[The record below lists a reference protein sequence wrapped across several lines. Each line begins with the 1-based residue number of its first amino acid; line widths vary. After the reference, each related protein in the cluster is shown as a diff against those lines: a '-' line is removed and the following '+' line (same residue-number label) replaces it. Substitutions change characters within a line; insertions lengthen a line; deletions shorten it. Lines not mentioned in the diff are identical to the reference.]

1 MHIRTSF
8 PCETAHTDLRI
19 PLDGTGLYAR
29 VWRPLTDEPV
39 PALLEYAPD
48 RLTDRTAP
56 RDAQRHPWYAG
67 HGYVSVRVDARG
79 YGGSEGVPAGAGP
92 AAEAAEAAD
101 GAEVVEWL
109 AAQPWCDGNVGV
121 FGISRGGSASLRIAA
136 LAPEPLKAVVAV
148 CCPDDRYENEGH
160 GPGGS
165 AVAARLH
172 ARSAGAL
179 TTAALPPDPR
189 YAGDSWQA
197 VWSTRLEALTP
208 ALHAWLAPRT
218 TGAHTGPPPALGGV
232 KAAVLAVG
240 GWYDPHHDTVL
251 RLVERLPHDRVRGLI
266 GPWSHHYPD
275 RDLSPGPA
283 IGFLQET
290 LRWWDHWL
298 KGGSPSG
305 SLRGSAAGPP
315 RSSAAGT
322 SHDSVSAT
330 SDGSAS
336 ATPHGS
342 VSATP
347 HDSASA
353 TPHDSV
359 GAAPRGSV
367 GARPVMS
374 EPLLR
379 AYVVESHRPDPAR
392 AALPG
397 RWVGEPAWPSPNVT
411 SVAHDLR
418 GAPVLVRSPLHTG
431 VDAGCFRPIG
441 DEADLPPDQRGEDG
455 RSVCFDFEVTEETW
469 VLGRPRVRLRLTRR
483 APRTQLIIRIC
494 DVAPDGASTLV
505 TRGVLD
511 LAPPGHEEAA
521 PRSPGSAR
529 GAAPRSPGSTQE
541 AAPRSPGGPQEATVE
556 LGGAGH
562 AFPPGHRIRLAVS
575 SAYWPWVWPRPESAA
590 GCVLDPAGS
599 SLELPVRARTS
610 DPAVVFEEPEQA
622 EPLGAGESVTL
633 DGPRPGRLV
642 VRDVA
647 EDEWR
652 VEVAP
657 CREGTRA
664 YPDGLQWTEGATET
678 YTITGNDP
686 LSARARSERSV
697 RLHRPDLPWDTT
709 VQVRSE
715 ISGDVGHFVTA
726 DEVVCTTGGEVIF
739 HRTWEKRIP
748 WTTE

>member
-8 PCETAHTDLRI
+8 PYETVHTDLWI
-19 PLDGTGLYAR
+19 PLADGTRLYAR
-29 VWRPLTDEPV
+29 AWRPVTDEPV
-39 PALLEYAPD
+39 PVLLEYAPD

-79 YGGSEGVPAGAGP
+79 YGGSEGVPAGAGR

-109 AAQPWCDGNVGV
+109 AAQPWCDGHVGV

-160 GPGGS
+160 GLAGS
-165 AVAARLH
+165 AVAARLL
-172 ARSAGAL
+172 ARSAAAL

-208 ALHAWLAPRT
+208 ALHTWLAPRT
-218 TGAHTGPPPALGGV
+218 TGTPAGRPPTLGV
-232 KAAVLAVG
+232 IKAAVLAVG
-240 GWYDPHHDTVL
+240 GWYDPYHDTVL
-251 RLVERLPHDRVRGLI
+251 RLVEHLPHDRVRGLI

-275 RDLSPGPA
+275 LYLPPGPA

-298 KGGSPSG
+298 KRGSPSG
-305 SLRGSAAGPP
+305 PPRGSAAG
-315 RSSAAGT
+315 
-322 SHDSVSAT
+322 
-330 SDGSAS
+330 
-336 ATPHGS
+336 TPHGS
-342 VSATP
+342 VSAASRGST
-347 HDSASA
+347 SA
-353 TPHDSV
+353 TSHGSM
-359 GAAPRGSV
+359 GAAPRGGV

-379 AYVVESHRPDPAR
+379 AYVVESHRPDAAR

-431 VDAGCFRPIG
+431 VDAGRFRPIG
-441 DEADLPPDQRGEDG
+441 DEADLPPDQRAEDG

-469 VLGRPRVRLRLTRR
+469 VLGRPRVRLRLTRM
-483 APRTQLIIRIC
+483 APRTQLIIRVC
-494 DVAPDGASTLV
+494 DVAPDGSSTLV
-505 TRGVLD
+505 ARGVLD
-511 LAPPGHEEAA
+511 LAPPDHEDAA
-521 PRSPGSAR
+521 PRPPGGPQEATPRSSSGTQESAPTSPGGPQEGAPSSPGGTQESGPWSPGS
-529 GAAPRSPGSTQE
+529 
-541 AAPRSPGGPQEATVE
+541 PQEATVE

-562 AFPPGHRIRLAVS
+562 AFPSGHRIRLAVS

-599 SLELPVRARTS
+599 SLELPVRARVS
-610 DPAVVFEEPEQA
+610 GPAVVFEEPEQA
-622 EPLGAGESVTL
+622 EPLGAGEYVTL

-657 CREGTRA
+657 SREGTRA
-664 YPDGLQWTEGATET
+664 YPDGLEWTEGATET

-686 LSARARSERSV
+686 LSARARSEHSV

-715 ISGDVGHFVTA
+715 ISCDAGHFVTA
-726 DEVVCTTGGEVIF
+726 DEAVCTTGGEVIF

-748 WTTE
+748 RTMG